1 MLPKKLS
8 YYNYFLMLSTVLIAG
23 YYVTSLFFLKKTSYS
38 GAQADIYAQI
48 SDSADDIL
56 KSAYIMDA
64 NAHGYL
70 LTANLE
76 NYKKFKNAKCSMD
89 QHFSLLWQQCEQHNL
104 AQDHLQKLETLIS
117 SKKEIISHLV
127 SADSTHLMHNDLR
140 IESIQK
146 GAIIA
151 DSITIILNKIRSESA
166 DLRTENQNNAIVS
179 TRNAMFMLSF
189 FGIVMLAIVVISF
202 DKLKTEIQQ
211 NEKQKEEIVQI
222 NSELKSL
229 NENLENFAYVA
240 SHDLNEPLRKI
251 RTFGDLI
258 QEDIANDEPD
268 YEKIVHHI
276 QRMQVSA
283 ERMQDL
289 ITDLLSYSRASID
302 APKSPIDLKDVI
314 DDVIN
319 DLQTLIQ
326 ENKASINIGNLPQ
339 RIQGHDVQLRQL
351 FQNLIANAIKF
362 HKKNVPPVI
371 DIQSEKVK
379 GDKINAPEGRIKLE
393 HTYHKITVTD
403 NGIGFDEKYTEKI
416 FAVFQRLHGKNEYQ
430 GTGIGLSICKKIT
443 ENHKGFITAK
453 SKEGQGA
460 TFIIYLPE

>member
-1 MLPKKLS
+1 
-8 YYNYFLMLSTVLIAG
+8 
-23 YYVTSLFFLKKTSYS
+23 
-38 GAQADIYAQI
+38 
-48 SDSADDIL
+48 
-56 KSAYIMDA
+56 
-64 NAHGYL
+64 
-70 LTANLE
+70 
-76 NYKKFKNAKCSMD
+76 
-89 QHFSLLWQQCEQHNL
+89 
-104 AQDHLQKLETLIS
+104 
-117 SKKEIISHLV
+117 
-127 SADSTHLMHNDLR
+127 MHNDLR